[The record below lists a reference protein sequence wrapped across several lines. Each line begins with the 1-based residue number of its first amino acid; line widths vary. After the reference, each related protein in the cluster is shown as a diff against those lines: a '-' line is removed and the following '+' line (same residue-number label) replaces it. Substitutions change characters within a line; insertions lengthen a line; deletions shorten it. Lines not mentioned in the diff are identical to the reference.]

1 MKIFF
6 SIRNTDCY
14 SFISAEREESLI
26 GFDFISLLSS
36 HFSKYKVKYSEMI
49 LIVYSMIWN

>member
-14 SFISAEREESLI
+14 SFISAERGESLI